1 MLFQN
6 QCLSIEL
13 PDGGKTKFNIEGNE
27 DTKLFTLQ
35 MSWPRNSQLGQGG
48 LLMTWDRNLQGEYSL
63 FQGCKTGTLE
73 LVPFRQEFDNSR
85 RIVDRTEYRVLGRY
99 PYWVG
104 SYSEIAGA
112 NSQLT
117 DFEIYNDTDSKVVSR
132 LYIGFPGRLAEAE
145 TKLIALL
152 ESLTIYDPDQWE

>member
-1 MLFQN
+1 
-6 QCLSIEL
+6 
-13 PDGGKTKFNIEGNE
+13 
-27 DTKLFTLQ
+27 
-35 MSWPRNSQLGQGG
+35 
-48 LLMTWDRNLQGEYSL
+48 MTWDRNLQGEYSL
-63 FQGCKTGTLE
+63 FQGCKTGALE
-73 LVPFRQEFDNSR
+73 LAPFRQEFENSR